1 MADRTPRDEADPTAK
16 FSTDDDAR
24 EAAAREAATLEA
36 ELGADRELAGA
47 WLDEVRKAPLAEL
60 APRVA
65 RVAGSHGDQP
75 NIVLR
80 ACDVLIRLAE
90 RLPPDE
96 PLPEANPASLAVQ
109 LAERCLAEAGAA
121 TADERAYLQMAL
133 ANALR
138 LIRAHEP
145 ALPLY
150 EAALA
155 AHPERGTW
163 WFNLGLLH
171 KASGRFAEALTANQN
186 ARARLG
192 DDKAVLWNIAICAT
206 ALGRG
211 EDAAEALQKL
221 GHPARVAASGMPY
234 VDDLPPVQVRAA
246 TLGPGVGSGSLLPDR
261 SVGLELLWVAP
272 ISPCHGVVSSTS
284 QRDAAIDYGDVV
296 LWDAVPVGIAEHDGR
311 RVPRFPLLALLRRG
325 LERRFRFVALQQS
338 EGEVGA
344 LGASLP
350 EGAQLFVHVERVEMI
365 CARCASGEHMHKHKH
380 EPPEEHRL
388 VYGKLVLSPDVELA
402 GFRTALEERVR
413 AHPRVQLVVPGLLE
427 ALGDTPAA
435 GKAHQL
441 WRGLERIGLR
451 SSP

>member
-1 MADRTPRDEADPTAK
+1 MSDRSSRNEAEPTVQ
-16 FSTDDDAR
+16 FSTEEAAR
-24 EAAAREAATLEA
+24 EAAALEA
-36 ELGADRELAGA
+36 ELGADAELAAA

-60 APRVA
+60 APRIA
-65 RVAGSHGDQP
+65 RVASSHAAEP
-75 NIVLR
+75 SVVLR

-96 PLPEANPASLAVQ
+96 PLPDGNPASLAAG
-109 LAERCLAEAGAA
+109 LAGHCLAEATAA
-121 TADERAYLQMAL
+121 AAEERAYLQMAL

-138 LIRAHEP
+138 LTRAYEK

-155 AHPERGTW
+155 AHPERGSW

-171 KASGRFAEALTANQN
+171 KATGAFAEALSANQN

-192 DDKAVLWNIAICAT
+192 DDRAVLWNSAISAT
-206 ALGRG
+206 ATGRG
-211 EDAAEALQKL
+211 TEAVEALQKL
-221 GHPARVAASGMPY
+221 GFAAARVAPSGMPY
-234 VDDLPPVQVRAA
+234 VEDLPPVQVRAA

-261 SVGLELLWVAP
+261 SVGLELLWVTP

-296 LWDAVPVGIAEHDGR
+296 LWDAVPVGVGEHEGR
-311 RVPRFPLLALLRRG
+311 KVPRFPLLALLRRG
-325 LERRFRFVALQQS
+325 QERRFRFVALQQA
-338 EGEVGA
+338 EGEVAA

-350 EGAQLFVHVERVEMI
+350 EGAQLFVHLERVEML

-388 VYGKLVLSPDVELA
+388 VYGKLVLSPDVELT
-402 GFRTALEERVR
+402 GFRVALEEQLR
-413 AHPRVQLVVPGLLE
+413 AHPRVQLVLPGLLE
-427 ALGDTPAA
+427 AIGDTPAA
-435 GKAHQL
+435 GKAHQQ

-451 SSP
+451 TR